1 MLAEVRRA
9 RILADAR
16 RSGAVTLRELCDR
29 FDVSIPTLRRD
40 LTTLAD
46 RGLVR
51 RVHGGALVAEPSL
64 VDATPMVVAAGAL
77 VEPGFAVGIS
87 GGPLAV
93 RLAALLGDVPGLT
106 VVTPMPAVAAAVRG
120 PDTIVVLVGGVRTPS
135 GSHAGP
141 LADLTLRAL
150 NLDIAFVQDSH
161 DVLAARTDRVLI
173 ERAARVVFLT

>member
-1 MLAEVRRA
+1 
-9 RILADAR
+9 
-16 RSGAVTLRELCDR
+16 
-29 FDVSIPTLRRD
+29 
-40 LTTLAD
+40 
-46 RGLVR
+46 
-51 RVHGGALVAEPSL
+51 
-64 VDATPMVVAAGAL
+64 
-77 VEPGFAVGIS
+77 
-87 GGPLAV
+87 
-93 RLAALLGDVPGLT
+93 
-106 VVTPMPAVAAAVRG
+106 MPAVAAAVRG